1 MNAILRKLI
10 HTVLLLFP
18 SSRARKSVVNTV
30 VEFLAKVGKIGE
42 NMGKAIKQQN
52 PHG

>member
-1 MNAILRKLI
+1 
-10 HTVLLLFP
+10 
-18 SSRARKSVVNTV
+18 